1 MGIALGDACLLLEK
15 LGEKKLDKSKTELLK
30 TFLGSNTS
38 RSLAKATQNRKRPV
52 ELTVYFSWYQF
63 DMEKNRYG
71 QVRTGSGRRSRAVR
85 RNIKLDDLL
94 QTAKDFFFPN
104 GHNSKGPIT
113 KFKIALGGPDMSE
126 IENKL
131 RFRINEHEERVEDF
145 TVDGYLRKYGLKV
158 AKLNLLTMVDSPQ
171 EKLNN
176 KERENLNNTPL
187 VIEDSEDEGG
197 KC

>member
-1 MGIALGDACLLLEK
+1 
-15 LGEKKLDKSKTELLK
+15 
-30 TFLGSNTS
+30 
-38 RSLAKATQNRKRPV
+38 
-52 ELTVYFSWYQF
+52 
-63 DMEKNRYG
+63 MEKNRYG
-71 QVRTGSGRRSRAVR
+71 QVRTGSGRRSRAVD

-94 QTAKDFFFPN
+94 QIAKDFFFPN

-113 KFKIALGGPDMSE
+113 RFKIALGGPDMSE

-145 TVDGYLRKYGLKV
+145 TIDGYLRKYGLKV